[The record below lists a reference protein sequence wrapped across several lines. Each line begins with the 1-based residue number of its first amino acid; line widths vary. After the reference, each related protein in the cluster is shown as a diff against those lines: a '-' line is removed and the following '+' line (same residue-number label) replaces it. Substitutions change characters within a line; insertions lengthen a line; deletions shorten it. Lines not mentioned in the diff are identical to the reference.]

1 MKKIVNTS
9 ITQQCTLQKKE
20 FLFKANLFFLKND
33 TVGFKNMKKVKFL
46 ILHYF
51 SIFKALCAVSSNQ
64 AGFAAVRICSIF
76 ANCNRIFIYIRMYLE
91 KWLKVFFGWYLF
103 ISLYTQKS
111 YIHININM
119 VSNLEISPIYC
130 PKLGVIYD
138 QKNNTNF
145 VKKMCIFSRKNKII
159 TTSKAGLIGG
169 RVCIG

>member
-1 MKKIVNTS
+1 MTKSLLWVI
-9 ITQQCTLQKKE
+9 
-20 FLFKANLFFLKND
+20 
-33 TVGFKNMKKVKFL
+33 
-46 ILHYF
+46 F
-51 SIFKALCAVSSNQ
+51 S
-64 AGFAAVRICSIF
+64 
-76 ANCNRIFIYIRMYLE
+76 
-91 KWLKVFFGWYLF
+91 

-111 YIHININM
+111 YILININM

-169 RVCIG
+169 RVCIVWNRVENEIILFRNSCSFWSCEQGNSAEKVKLNFIFWILIPLWISSYGKYQKEQQFQKNPSFPPLIYARIP